1 MRLAGKVA
9 FISGGARGMGAT
21 EAKLFANEGAAVAI
35 GDVLEEAGKR
45 TEAEIN
51 QSGGQ
56 ALFVSLDVTS
66 EQSWLDAIGATVA
79 KFGRLDI
86 LVNNAGVSAH
96 GMIEFT
102 TEADWDRVMDV
113 NSKGPFL
120 GTKAAIPEMRKS
132 GGGSIINISS
142 QLGLVGTEMSSPQ
155 YQSSKG
161 AIRLLTKT
169 TALQYAPDGIRCN
182 SVHPGP
188 VNTDMTADSRDN
200 PENFGKMVGRIPMGR
215 YGEPVEIAN
224 GVLYLASDESGFV
237 TGSELVLDGGWTAQ

>member
-120 GTKAAIPEMRKS
+120 ALRLRYRRCENPAA
-132 GGGSIINISS
+132 
-142 QLGLVGTEMSSPQ
+142 V
-155 YQSSKG
+155 
-161 AIRLLTKT
+161 RLLIFRLSLGWSAQKCRARSTSPRR
-169 TALQYAPDGIRCN
+169 AL
-182 SVHPGP
+182 
-188 VNTDMTADSRDN
+188 
-200 PENFGKMVGRIPMGR
+200 
-215 YGEPVEIAN
+215 
-224 GVLYLASDESGFV
+224 SDF
-237 TGSELVLDGGWTAQ
+237 